1 MSDEQ
6 PALRVALVGI
16 VVVSLFAAL
25 FARLYY
31 LQVLRT
37 TTVEEVFG
45 TARFRDISYQGPR
58 GRILDRNGHVLVDN
72 RESIVVTIDRRQFE
86 ALDDPE
92 GLQLRLARALNAA
105 GFPTKV
111 SDIAGR
117 IQDPRY
123 DPLKPVPIAEDVSS
137 ELESYLLERLY
148 EFPSVDVV
156 RTEVRSYPHG
166 TLAAHL
172 LGYTGS
178 INSDE
183 LEAREKDPKNYEPG
197 DEIGKAGVERVFE
210 SELRAKPGVRTV
222 EVDATER
229 EIGTRSDIPAVPG
242 ADLQLT
248 IDGQLQKAAETLLE
262 DALEQAR
269 LQKKRRESD
278 PPLKAPAGAVVI
290 LDAKTS
296 EVLALASYPTYNP
309 AEFIGGISEYRYN
322 ELNDPAAY
330 QPFNDRAIASRY
342 APGSTFKPFTA
353 VAAMQ
358 RGLLSSGDVIMDNG
372 SYELQDCNAASG
384 SCVFSNANNTKYGR
398 VDLERALVVSSDV
411 FFYRL
416 GEAFY
421 EQRGV
426 LGEAALQEGVRAF
439 GFGTS
444 TGIQLPG
451 EDSGWVGDPASLA
464 ALVAEN
470 PAAYE
475 RSDWFTGDTVNMSI
489 GQGEM
494 QSTPL
499 QLANAYA
506 ALANGG
512 TLHVPAIAKALLNH
526 GTGEVTRTYG
536 PRQLATVTVPPEL
549 RDPIIA
555 GLRGV
560 VADEDGTAYPAFR
573 GFPLSAFPVA
583 GKTGTAEVNNKAD
596 TALFAGFAP
605 ADDPRYVVVAVME
618 ESGFASETAAP
629 LVRRIMEQL
638 PEVKPQIAPPPVTGS
653 TTTTT
658 AETTET
664 TDTVGDED
672 LSPAA
677 AEEPTAT
684 STAPPS
690 ATTVAPPPEPT
701 TAPPAPTSTVPPAT
715 TTPEPAPT
723 SVATS
728 SPAAAPQTETGSL
741 ALPALVGVASGAAAI
756 RRRDRRRRRR
766 GRSVSTRRLG

>member
-183 LEAREKDPKNYEPG
+183 LEAREKDPKNYEHG

-290 LDAKTS
+290 LD
-296 EVLALASYPTYNP
+296 
-309 AEFIGGISEYRYN
+309 
-322 ELNDPAAY
+322 
-330 QPFNDRAIASRY
+330 
-342 APGSTFKPFTA
+342 
-353 VAAMQ
+353 
-358 RGLLSSGDVIMDNG
+358 
-372 SYELQDCNAASG
+372 
-384 SCVFSNANNTKYGR
+384 
-398 VDLERALVVSSDV
+398 
-411 FFYRL
+411 
-416 GEAFY
+416 
-421 EQRGV
+421 
-426 LGEAALQEGVRAF
+426 
-439 GFGTS
+439 
-444 TGIQLPG
+444 
-451 EDSGWVGDPASLA
+451 
-464 ALVAEN
+464 
-470 PAAYE
+470 
-475 RSDWFTGDTVNMSI
+475 
-489 GQGEM
+489 
-494 QSTPL
+494 
-499 QLANAYA
+499 
-506 ALANGG
+506 
-512 TLHVPAIAKALLNH
+512 
-526 GTGEVTRTYG
+526 
-536 PRQLATVTVPPEL
+536 
-549 RDPIIA
+549 
-555 GLRGV
+555 
-560 VADEDGTAYPAFR
+560 
-573 GFPLSAFPVA
+573 
-583 GKTGTAEVNNKAD
+583 GKTD
-596 TALFAGFAP
+596 
-605 ADDPRYVVVAVME
+605 
-618 ESGFASETAAP
+618 
-629 LVRRIMEQL
+629 
-638 PEVKPQIAPPPVTGS
+638 
-653 TTTTT
+653 
-658 AETTET
+658 
-664 TDTVGDED
+664 
-672 LSPAA
+672 
-677 AEEPTAT
+677 
-684 STAPPS
+684 
-690 ATTVAPPPEPT
+690 
-701 TAPPAPTSTVPPAT
+701 
-715 TTPEPAPT
+715 
-723 SVATS
+723 
-728 SPAAAPQTETGSL
+728 
-741 ALPALVGVASGAAAI
+741 
-756 RRRDRRRRRR
+756 
-766 GRSVSTRRLG
+766 